1 MQFNRLVEALKSRL
15 RLIVLS
21 SIFLGLTTW
30 ISVIMIYI
38 MARIGTK
45 ITIPGKSLG
54 MIIIGSIFGQVT
66 LLIAI
71 PLVDKLGKAV
81 KGMAEVLN
89 DELDEYIR
97 DGKDPNDT

>member
-15 RLIVLS
+15 RLTFLCL
-21 SIFLGLTTW
+21 IFLSATTFV
-30 ISVIMIYI
+30 SVILIYVMSTNSPI
-38 MARIGTK
+38 SDT
-45 ITIPGKSLG
+45 SLG

-71 PLVDKLGKAV
+71 PLVDKLGKA
-81 KGMAEVLN
+81 KKRMAEDIN

-97 DGKDPNDT
+97 DGRDPNDT